1 MKMKNETY
9 QEQALRTESVD
20 FEAILKRLQSEQ
32 VIRMLHAA
40 IGLATEAGEAL
51 DMLKKHIFYGKPLDT
66 VNFAEEIGDS
76 QWYAAIGSSAVGK
89 ELQDIQGNNIAKLK
103 ARYPDKFSEEKANNR
118 DLKTERAIL
127 ESGIQE

>member
-1 MKMKNETY
+1 MKNETY

-20 FEAILKRLQSEQ
+20 FEAIEKRLQDKQ

-51 DMLKKHIFYGKPLDT
+51 DMLKKHIFYGKPLDN

-76 QWYAAIGSSAVGK
+76 QWYAAIGADAVGK
-89 ELQDIQGNNIAKLK
+89 ELENIQGNNIAKLK
-103 ARYPDKFSEEKANNR
+103 ARYPNKFTEENAINR
-118 DLKTERAIL
+118 NLEVERSIL
-127 ESGIQE
+127 ESDVQE